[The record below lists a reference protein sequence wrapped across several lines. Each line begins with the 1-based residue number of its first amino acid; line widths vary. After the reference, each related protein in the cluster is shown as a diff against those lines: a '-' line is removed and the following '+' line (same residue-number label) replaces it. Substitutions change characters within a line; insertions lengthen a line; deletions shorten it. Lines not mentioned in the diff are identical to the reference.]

1 MRFLLPDFSL
11 ASLGNVLLV
20 YALVLALHTAL
31 AWGGA
36 AWFARKCDQRV
47 RPWVAMEVFVLALVI
62 SFATLSW
69 MPEGQFNY
77 SPWQILCSGLAMVI
91 LVVVRVLRLRDIYPN
106 FLLVWWAAVAGYSL
120 GWSVISGLKDSTG
133 LWAAG
138 LMFLVMGLTAGL
150 GAVAGLAAGLR
161 AWLSAS

>member
-1 MRFLLPDFSL
+1 MRYLLPDFSL

-20 YALVLALHTAL
+20 YVLVLAPHTAL

-36 AWFARKCDQRV
+36 TWFAKKYDQRV
-47 RPWVAMEVFVLALVI
+47 RPWVAVEVFVFGLAI

-77 SPWQILCSGLAMVI
+77 SPWQILCSGLAIVV
-91 LVVVRVLRLRDIYPN
+91 LAVVRVLRLRDIYPN

-120 GWSVISGLKDSTG
+120 GWSVVSGLKDGNG

-138 LMFLVMGLTAGL
+138 LMFLVMGLTAGARCGGRTGR
-150 GAVAGLAAGLR
+150 GASGLA
-161 AWLSAS
+161 